1 MRLQVEVSWN
11 SFNNGDI
18 FLLDL
23 GKSIVQ
29 WNGPQSNRREKLK
42 VPVAQLRF
50 FFLEYRHNPPL
61 RFCFH
66 IWCLTVSKKN
76 LEKSQNLQRLF
87 SGLGRLWKLC
97 TITALVVKVVRSA
110 SRVVNNAATL

>member
-1 MRLQVEVSWN
+1 MIKGYLCVRVQVEVSWN

-42 VPVAQLRF
+42 VPVAQLF
-50 FFLEYRHNPPL
+50 E
-61 RFCFH
+61 
-66 IWCLTVSKKN
+66 
-76 LEKSQNLQRLF
+76 
-87 SGLGRLWKLC
+87 
-97 TITALVVKVVRSA
+97 
-110 SRVVNNAATL
+110 SR

>member
-1 MRLQVEVSWN
+1 MCVQVEVSWN

-42 VPVAQLRF
+42 VRVAQLF
-50 FFLEYRHNPPL
+50 CSVLLFRH
-61 RFCFH
+61 R
-66 IWCLTVSKKN
+66 K
-76 LEKSQNLQRLF
+76 
-87 SGLGRLWKLC
+87 LG
-97 TITALVVKVVRSA
+97 KVREFVRSIFQDW
-110 SRVVNNAATL
+110 RTYGIWYNK

>member
-1 MRLQVEVSWN
+1 MIRGYLCVRVQVEVSWK

-42 VPVAQLRF
+42 VQGTQLYPF
-50 FFLEYRHNPPL
+50 FF
-61 RFCFH
+61 F
-66 IWCLTVSKKN
+66 
-76 LEKSQNLQRLF
+76 
-87 SGLGRLWKLC
+87 
-97 TITALVVKVVRSA
+97 
-110 SRVVNNAATL
+110 

>member
-1 MRLQVEVSWN
+1 MHVQVEVSWN

-42 VPVAQLRF
+42 VQVAQHEGF
-50 FFLEYRHNPPL
+50 FVLGWVYFEYLHRH
-61 RFCFH
+61 
-66 IWCLTVSKKN
+66 
-76 LEKSQNLQRLF
+76 
-87 SGLGRLWKLC
+87 
-97 TITALVVKVVRSA
+97 
-110 SRVVNNAATL
+110 

>member
-1 MRLQVEVSWN
+1 MLNLDGQVHLIKGYLCVRVQVEVSWN

-42 VPVAQLRF
+42 VQVAQLRSF
-50 FFLEYRHNPPL
+50 FF
-61 RFCFH
+61 CF
-66 IWCLTVSKKN
+66 
-76 LEKSQNLQRLF
+76 
-87 SGLGRLWKLC
+87 
-97 TITALVVKVVRSA
+97 A
-110 SRVVNNAATL
+110 SVF